1 MGKPSLRWI
10 CVLIPTVLLLFAAC
24 KRITPQSEI
33 PRARRG
39 VLDLRKW
46 DFSRNGPV
54 RLSGEYEF
62 YWGQLFSPGDFAG
75 LNPPEKNGFI
85 DVPRAWNDFLVNG
98 KPISGK
104 GFATYRLTIL
114 FDEIPPP
121 LAFKFLDMGTA
132 YAVFANGKKL
142 LTVGNVGTTAEQTL
156 PAYVP
161 QVVNFVADA
170 NRIELI
176 YHVSNFHHNRG
187 GAWEAVQ
194 LGLQDDIYGA
204 REKRLTFDFFL
215 FGALMIISIYHF
227 VLFTLRPKETSTLYF
242 AAFCFLI
249 GCRILATMERY
260 FVFLMPGIS
269 WELLVKFEYL
279 VTNLSTAFFALFM
292 YSLFR
297 HEFLPRVLKT
307 ILFVCAVVSSIVIL
321 FPARVSS
328 VVVQPYQAF
337 VLAAFIYGLI
347 VLIKSVRQRQD
358 GAAIFLGGY
367 GLMFIAAIND
377 ILDANA
383 IIHTGHFIGLGLF
396 IFIFSQA
403 ILLAVRFS
411 KAFLTV
417 DSQRQA
423 LAKANADYSRELH
436 ERVRAEESKKKL
448 EEKLVRSQKME
459 ALGLLAGEVAHDLN
473 NVLSGIVSY
482 PDLLLMELPPNS
494 TLSDPIQ
501 SIRDAGMRAASIVQ
515 DLLTMARRSVTD
527 LHVVNLNQIISE
539 YLHSPEYEKLRM
551 DYQHIPVVSQLEPD
565 LLNIKGSEVHL
576 KKTVMNLV
584 ANAAEAQPEGGMIT
598 IHTHNRYVDRPISGY
613 ETVMEGDYA
622 VLSVEDKGIGI
633 AQDDLKK
640 IFEPFYTRKRMG
652 RSGTGLGM
660 AIAWGTVQDHHGYID
675 VQSVEGKGTVFDL
688 YFPIVREEIDASG
701 DSPQVDEFKGN
712 GEVVMIIDDIKEQRQ
727 IASLMLKRLGYV
739 VLTSASGEEAV
750 EYLKT
755 HAVDIL
761 LLDMI
766 MDPGIDG
773 LETYE
778 RIIRLHPGM
787 KAVIASGYAETE
799 RVHRALALGVGQYV
813 KKPYT
818 MQKIGMAIKAELHK

>member
-1 MGKPSLRWI
+1 MGKPSLRWA
-10 CVLIPTVLLLFAAC
+10 CVFIPTALFLFVAC
-24 KRITPQSEI
+24 RGTSHQSEV
-33 PRARRG
+33 PQARQG
-39 VLDLRKW
+39 VLDLRMW
-46 DFSRNGPV
+46 NFSSSGPV

-62 YWGQLFSPGDFAG
+62 YWRQLLTPEEFAG
-75 LNPPEKNGFI
+75 SNRPERSGFI
-85 DVPRAWNDFLVNG
+85 DVPRAWNGFQVDG
-98 KPISGK
+98 QPISGK
-104 GFATYRLTIL
+104 GYATYRLTIL
-114 FDEIPPP
+114 FDETPPP

-132 YAVFANGKKL
+132 YSVFVNGKKML
-142 LTVGNVGTTAEQTL
+142 AVGSVATAAGHAI
-156 PAYVP
+156 PAYSP
-161 QVVNFVADA
+161 QVMNFVADA

-187 GAWEAVQ
+187 GAWEVVQ
-194 LGLQDDIYGA
+194 LGLQEDIYAA
-204 REKRLTFDFFL
+204 RERRLTFDFFL
-215 FGALMIISIYHF
+215 FGALMIISIYHV
-227 VLFTLRPKETSTLYF
+227 VLFILRPKEISTLYF
-242 AAFCFLI
+242 AVFCFLI

-260 FVFLMPGIS
+260 LVFLMPGIP

-297 HEFLPRVLKT
+297 QQFLPEILKA

-321 FPARVSS
+321 FPARVST

-337 VLAAFIYGLI
+337 VLAAFFYGLF
-347 VLIKSVRQRQD
+347 VLIKSVRSRQD
-358 GAAIFLGGY
+358 GAAVFLAGY
-367 GLMFIAAIND
+367 GMMFLAAIND
-377 ILDANA
+377 VLDANA
-383 IIHTGHFIGLGLF
+383 IIHSGHFIGLGLF

-436 ERVRAEESKKKL
+436 ERIRAEQSKKEL

-482 PDLLLMELPPNS
+482 PDLLLMELPKNS
-494 TLSDPIQ
+494 ALSEPIQ

-527 LHVVNLNQIISE
+527 LQVLNLNQVISD
-539 YLHSPEYEKLRM
+539 YLNSPEYEKLM
-551 DYQHIPVVSQLEPD
+551 KDYRHIPVVSDLEPD

-584 ANAAEAQPEGGMIT
+584 TNAAEAQPEGGIIT
-598 IHTHNRYVDRPISGY
+598 IHTHNRYVDRPINGY

-633 AQDDLKK
+633 AQEDLMK

-675 VQSVEGKGTVFDL
+675 VQSIEGKGTVFDL
-688 YFPIVREEIDASG
+688 YFPIVREEIGASG
-701 DSPQVDEFKGN
+701 GAPNLEEFKGN
-712 GEVVMIIDDIKEQRQ
+712 GEVVMIVDDIKDQRQ
-727 IASLMLKRLGYV
+727 IASLMLKRLGYRV
-739 VLTSASGEEAV
+739 ITSASGEEAV
-750 EYLKT
+750 EYLKN

-766 MDPGIDG
+766 MEPGIDG
-773 LETYE
+773 LETYQ

-787 KAVIASGYAETE
+787 KAVIASGYAETD
-799 RVHRALALGVGQYV
+799 RVRRALELGVGHYV

-818 MQKIGMAIKAELHK
+818 MQKIGSAIKAELQK